1 METYNKYLIC
11 KSEDYTGLDDIN
23 EGNIIGA
30 INSVK
35 KAVKLIGDLI
45 ILAKVDLDEYEIEE
59 RSRDILDELDK
70 ILRNRSIN
78 PVYRDMIRCGVET
91 ALKNLNYKNR
101 LNIGY

>member
-1 METYNKYLIC
+1 MEIYEKYLINE
-11 KSEDYTGLDDIN
+11 SNDGNELD
-23 EGNIIGA
+23 EANIIGA
-30 INSVK
+30 VNTFK
-35 KAVKLIGDLI
+35 KAIKLIGDLI
-45 ILAKVDLDEYEIEE
+45 VLTKVDLDEYEIKE